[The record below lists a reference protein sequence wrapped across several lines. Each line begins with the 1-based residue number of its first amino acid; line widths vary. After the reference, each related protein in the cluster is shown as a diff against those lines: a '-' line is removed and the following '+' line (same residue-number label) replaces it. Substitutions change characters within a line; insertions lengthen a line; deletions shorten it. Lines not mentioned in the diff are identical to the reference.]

1 MTPRHKGEPW
11 RTLGWKGCTG
21 MLIRNIIEKA
31 EISAAAL
38 MAMTG
43 PAWAVDAQPVTIEG
57 NGWVAIFIILFF
69 VAVIYFLII
78 GSMQAEERDGR
89 LGRYG
94 GSGDHGWFGAPGH
107 SHDDDDGPDNSNN

>member
-1 MTPRHKGEPW
+1 
-11 RTLGWKGCTG
+11 

-31 EISAAAL
+31 EIAAGAIVAL
-38 MAMTG
+38 TE
-43 PAWAVDAQPVTIEG
+43 PAWAMDAQPVTIEG
-57 NGWVAIFIILFF
+57 NAWVAIFVILFF

-94 GSGDHGWFGAPGH
+94 GSGDHGWFGAPGR
-107 SHDDDDGPDNSNN
+107 SEDDDDGPDSSNN

>member
-1 MTPRHKGEPW
+1 
-11 RTLGWKGCTG
+11 

-31 EISAAAL
+31 EIAAAAL
-38 MAMTG
+38 VGTTSS
-43 PAWAVDAQPVTIEG
+43 AWAIDAQPVTIEG

-69 VAVIYFLII
+69 VAVIYLLII

-94 GSGDHGWFGAPGH
+94 GSNDHGWFAPPGRN
-107 SHDDDDGPDNSNN
+107 DDDDGPDNSNN